1 MSENATRDVI
11 FEKIKSALESK
22 TKVTKRPTLQNIDS
36 IYTNSKQ
43 SLEITFAEEL
53 TKLNGKFVFCENFKE
68 FTQNIRTLFKQEK
81 LNSFFCQDKA
91 IQQIFSTID
100 IPFTSGEAD
109 FLEMKA
115 AVTGCEYIVA
125 RTGSVV
131 VSSAQ
136 NTSKRV
142 YAFAPI
148 HIVFATTSQ
157 LVYDISD
164 ANKLLMEKY
173 VSNLPSMIS
182 IISGPSIV
190 LNTTNT
196 ENKSIETNKLYVFL
210 INS

>member
-68 FTQNIRTLFKQEK
+68 FTQNIRYLFKQEK
-81 LNSFFCQDKA
+81 LNSIFCQDKA
-91 IQQIFSTID
+91 IQQILSTID

-115 AVTGCEYIVA
+115 VVTGCENIVA

-142 YAFAPI
+142 YAYAPI

-182 IISGPSIV
+182 IISGTSIV
-190 LNTTNT
+190 LNTSNT